1 LSKKKSRTE
10 SKHIPEKRR
19 AKSSSKHSRINSG
32 KNTACKK
39 EVVVEKRSASKHGY
53 SLVTGSK
60 SIVTRHS
67 SLPRG
72 EAFFNIE
79 SFSNIRGPKATFD
92 ALNIKQRAEYEHRVN
107 SSQVETQ
114 AARKRRRL

>member
-1 LSKKKSRTE
+1 MN
-10 SKHIPEKRR
+10 R
-19 AKSSSKHSRINSG
+19 ASSKPPSFCFSDAKGLEIRLHSRYRV
-32 KNTACKK
+32 
-39 EVVVEKRSASKHGY
+39 EVN
-53 SLVTGSK
+53 
-60 SIVTRHS
+60 RHS